1 MDKHLV
7 AQTLEE
13 IAILLELKGENPF
26 KVRAYSNAARAI
38 ESMSEDLGPAV
49 EAGTLTQVQGIGK
62 SLAIAIAEI
71 WKTGRLQFHEDLLA
85 ETPPG
90 YRALIRVPGLGPT
103 KVRIL
108 VAELDIQTVEQ
119 LKAAA
124 EQGRIRNLK
133 GFGTQ
138 SEKKILHGITVLEAG
153 AGRWLGAEIRPL
165 AEDLLGS
172 LRKLSAV
179 KEAEV
184 GGSIR
189 RWMETVKDVD
199 LLVATTRPADVT
211 KAFLALV
218 PSAAMI
224 GSGETKTSVRLA
236 SGLAIDL
243 RLVKP
248 KEFPFALHYFTGS
261 AAHNIRIRSRALDR
275 GWTLNE
281 YALTSVASPE
291 GRAKASGSTKASGGG
306 AKRTQQEPPR
316 IASEADLFSALGLS
330 YIEPEL
336 REDRGEIEA
345 AEANSLPKLIELADL
360 RGFLHCHTTYSD
372 GHESVHGIAEAAERA
387 GAEYLGI
394 SDHSMTATYARGVSE
409 GDLKLQHK
417 EIDRWNSGGKRLR
430 ILKGAEVDILPDG
443 TLDYPERVLERLDFV
458 IASIHTHFAMGE
470 AEMTARVVRAIRNP
484 YVSILAHPTGRLL
497 FQRDGF
503 RLRFQEIFEAAA
515 AEKVVVEVNSNPRRL
530 ELDWRELR
538 PAKDRGVKFAVNPDA
553 HSAKEFLNLRYGIGA
568 ARKGWLTKADVINT
582 LSLERIVALFRSRRK

>member
-1 MDKHLV
+1 VDKHLV

-26 KVRAYSNAARAI
+26 KVRAYANAARAI

-71 WKTGRLQFHEDLLA
+71 WKTGRLQFHEDLLLA
-85 ETPPG
+85 TPPG
-90 YRALIRVPGLGPT
+90 YRALIRVPGLGPA

-119 LKAAA
+119 LRAAA

-138 SEKKILHGITVLEAG
+138 SEKKILQGIAVLEAG
-153 AGRWLGAEIRPL
+153 AGRWLGAEVRPM
-165 AEDLLGS
+165 AEDLLGA

-179 KEAEV
+179 QEAEV

-199 LLVATTRPADVT
+199 LLVATTRPAEVT

-291 GRAKASGSTKASGGG
+291 NGAKAPAAG
-306 AKRTQQEPPR
+306 AKPSGTGAKAARR
-316 IASEADLFSALGLS
+316 IESEADLFGALDLP

-345 AEANSLPKLIELADL
+345 AEVGKLPKLIELSDL

-372 GHESVHGIAEAAERA
+372 GHESVHEMAEAAERA

-417 EIDRWNSGGKRLR
+417 EIDRWNSGHKQLR

-443 TLDYPERVLERLDFV
+443 TLDYHERVLERLDFV

-503 RLRFQEIFEAAA
+503 RLRFQEIYEVAA
-515 AEKVVVEVNSNPRRL
+515 AEKVVIEINSNPRRL

-538 PAKDRGVKFAVNPDA
+538 TAKDRGVTFAVNPDA

-568 ARKGWLTKADVINT
+568 ARKGWLTKKDVINT
-582 LSLERIVALFRSRRK
+582 LSLEKILALFRSRRK